1 MNNYGNLIIELKN
14 IRDEIDD
21 ININATANNVER
33 AFDLCDAVEHINLA
47 KHHLYVAINKLV
59 VLNCFEKKEEKGNE
73 KTD

>member
-47 KHHLYVAINKLV
+47 KHHLYVAINKLII
-59 VLNCFEKKEEKGNE
+59 LNCFEKGDKE
-73 KTD
+73 